1 MMGNNIWYLIFLS
14 RLVEMME
21 GNVADKT
28 RSGSEWGLK
37 PAISF
42 GHFRVFLFKSLSLY
56 LNWMKGQILAFSQK
70 KSWRFLKES
79 PPFHVSCL
87 SPIAV
92 FAFMGKLAFPP
103 HNAQCCNTFVNNIS
117 LLVLL
122 LLHSILST
130 LWANCISHQST
141 KLFNFLSL
149 LGEL

>member
-1 MMGNNIWYLIFLS
+1 MLFLS
-14 RLVEMME
+14 RLVEMMDD
-21 GNVADKT
+21 NVADKK
-28 RSGSEWGLK
+28 RSGSEGGLK
-37 PAISF
+37 PAICF
-42 GHFRVFLFKSLSLY
+42 GHFFIVFFLFFFYTNLCHFIWIGWKAKF
-56 LNWMKGQILAFSQK
+56 WHFHKK

-92 FAFMGKLAFPP
+92 FAFMGKLAFLP

-130 LWANCISHQST
+130 VWASCLSHRCTMPQNSLISY
-141 KLFNFLSL
+141 LD
-149 LGEL
+149 

>member
-1 MMGNNIWYLIFLS
+1 MTIFNFWYFWVDWWKWWKAMWLTRQGVGVSEGWNLQCL
-14 RLVEMME
+14 LVI
-21 GNVADKT
+21 
-28 RSGSEWGLK
+28 SE
-37 PAISF
+37 F
-42 GHFRVFLFKSLSLY
+42 CFFFFKSLSLY

-130 LWANCISHQST
+130 VWASCLSHRCTMPQNSLIS
-141 KLFNFLSL
+141 SL
-149 LGEL
+149 Y